1 MSDEEKKEKET
12 ENDSEDDAVE
22 EQREPTE
29 SELEAIEPQEPE
41 VKITLDRY
49 LSKRRPPP
57 RSRWS
62 LIASLI
68 LMLGALLMIFTFK
81 NRCGLY
87 AVDLLGGV
95 TGTGS
100 GTAKKAPAK

>member
-1 MSDEEKKEKET
+1 MRGRFRSVDHDGNEVSNIYET
-12 ENDSEDDAVE
+12 TPG
-22 EQREPTE
+22 R
-29 SELEAIEPQEPE
+29 
-41 VKITLDRY
+41 
-49 LSKRRPPP
+49 
-57 RSRWS
+57 
-62 LIASLI
+62 